1 MSNDRSWLITWG
13 ESGFGREHEVVR
25 VVLVVFVHVKVVV
38 ELLEG
43 GLKIVVV
50 GVFVVVPLVAAAAGF
65 LGARR
70 PEVALG
76 HRLRRHA
83 PRRRDQFREDGASAH
98 CSERV
103 FLGSVYVCRSCEGCR
118 RATKRGDL

>member
-1 MSNDRSWLITWG
+1 MLVTWG
-13 ESGFGREHEVVR
+13 EGGFGGEHQ
-25 VVLVVFVHVKVVV
+25 VVLVVFKHVKVVV

-43 GLKIVVV
+43 GLKVVGV
-50 GVFVVVPLVAAAAGF
+50 GVFVVVPLAAAAAAAGF

-83 PRRRDQFREDGASAH
+83 PRRRDQLREDGASAH
-98 CSERV
+98 CSEKVFSWVSLRV
-103 FLGSVYVCRSCEGCR
+103 LVVVFI
-118 RATKRGDL
+118 